1 MIDAK
6 FKRNKSRIHKSVF
19 VAKGATVTGDTE
31 ILENSSIW
39 YGCVIR
45 ADVNFIKIGSYTNIQ
60 DGTIVHV
67 GSYKGGQTIIGS
79 HVTIGHLCVL
89 HACKLHDN
97 TFVGMGSVVMDNAVM
112 EENSMVGAGS
122 LVTEGKIIKSGQLWT
137 GRPAKYKRDLT
148 KEEIEHIKKSAQNYK
163 DLALEYL

>member
-1 MIDAK
+1 M
-6 FKRNKSRIHKSVF
+6 
-19 VAKGATVTGDTE
+19 
-31 ILENSSIW
+31 
-39 YGCVIR
+39 
-45 ADVNFIKIGSYTNIQ
+45 
-60 DGTIVHV
+60 
-67 GSYKGGQTIIGS
+67 
-79 HVTIGHLCVL
+79 